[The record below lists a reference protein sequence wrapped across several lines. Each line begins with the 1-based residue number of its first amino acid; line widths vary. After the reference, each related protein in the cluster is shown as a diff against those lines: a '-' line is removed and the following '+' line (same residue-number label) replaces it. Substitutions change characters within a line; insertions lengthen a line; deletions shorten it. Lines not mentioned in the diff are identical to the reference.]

1 MGEQWKEIRAAEEEA
16 YRVKVDN
23 EERELREAAAA
34 KAYAK
39 AKYLKFENQDKT
51 KFLRAQQ
58 LYSDCV
64 YERQEQ
70 IREKEDMKLWEKEKE
85 KAYHEDV
92 MRHVA
97 EGDRRE
103 AAELEARKLKNA
115 VICKQQQAQLAE
127 FRENYLERLRIEKRD
142 GELIQKK
149 VASNLKEDVRAREE
163 EAIKQ
168 QLKQLRLEAAVE
180 DQIIDARVKK
190 EVKRKEYYDA
200 EIKKQKARMFAEK
213 QRIKQRLID
222 NATRNLMNQMAADES

>member
-1 MGEQWKEIRAAEEEA
+1 M
-16 YRVKVDN
+16 
-23 EERELREAAAA
+23 
-34 KAYAK
+34 
-39 AKYLKFENQDKT
+39 KFEPIRTASGPLRRVRGSAVRRWREVLAPTRSPRRRRHDRQRENSVAT
-51 KFLRAQQ
+51 VSVPHRFLRAQQ

-70 IREKEDMKLWEKEKE
+70 IREKEVMKLWEKEKE

-149 VASNLKEDVRAREE
+149 VARISVSLHVANAHRDSRVDAHRRGWYTRGGGPARASGPS
-163 EAIKQ
+163 A
-168 QLKQLRLEAAVE
+168 
-180 DQIIDARVKK
+180 
-190 EVKRKEYYDA
+190 
-200 EIKKQKARMFAEK
+200 
-213 QRIKQRLID
+213 
-222 NATRNLMNQMAADES
+222 

>member
-1 MGEQWKEIRAAEEEA
+1 MGDFEAIRTASGPSRRVRGSAVAATA
-16 YRVKVDN
+16 STRPPRRRRHDRQ
-23 EERELREAAAA
+23 RENSVATVSVPHR
-34 KAYAK
+34 
-39 AKYLKFENQDKT
+39 
-51 KFLRAQQ
+51 FLRAQQ

-70 IREKEDMKLWEKEKE
+70 IREKEVMKLWEKEKE

-149 VASNLKEDVRAREE
+149 VARISVSLGFGSPYA
-163 EAIKQ
+163 
-168 QLKQLRLEAAVE
+168 
-180 DQIIDARVKK
+180 IDASPLHLLSISWRTSRV
-190 EVKRKEYYDA
+190 A
-200 EIKKQKARMFAEK
+200 S
-213 QRIKQRLID
+213 
-222 NATRNLMNQMAADES
+222 MA

>member
-1 MGEQWKEIRAAEEEA
+1 LG
-16 YRVKVDN
+16 DF
-23 EERELREAAAA
+23 ELFRTASRPRR
-34 KAYAK
+34 
-39 AKYLKFENQDKT
+39 
-51 KFLRAQQ
+51 FLRAQQ

-70 IREKEDMKLWEKEKE
+70 IREKEVMKLWEKEKE

-149 VASNLKEDVRAREE
+149 VARISVSLVFGSPYAIAANTSHVAGRVDGVGARTPPTRAT
-163 EAIKQ
+163 
-168 QLKQLRLEAAVE
+168 AATHASMHTGVE
-180 DQIIDARVKK
+180 PQGR
-190 EVKRKEYYDA
+190 RKS
-200 EIKKQKARMFAEK
+200 
-213 QRIKQRLID
+213 QRGRGHQAAAQTQRK
-222 NATRNLMNQMAADES
+222 